1 MMRSPHSYGT
11 PSGQD
16 HHVSFAP
23 KSPGG
28 SAGAGG
34 SRTEQL
40 PNFILSSGYT
50 PPSRAGMDPGK
61 ASPKEAYGNLLGA
74 SHVSIAP
81 NDVEFNERLRS
92 NTKSAGESGPGI
104 SGTSS
109 DSRRTKR
116 DTYMPNNSMLDESSQ
131 AQAFP
136 VGPDSHGYPGSGP
149 SSTPRRDS
157 ATQGSGGGLFDYDR
171 SSPATSRGTTSA
183 SRTRFNLPSPA
194 GSMGTP
200 DAETADRWVTV
211 FGFGQSMQSLILRE
225 FRNHGEIVRH
235 VSGKGNWMHIL
246 YRTALQAQVALS
258 RRVRLVGGETLVG
271 VIEYSADA
279 LSPDLSGTTDQRPSS
294 ILGSGGASTPAGV
307 GAIAGQSPGSQPGVS
322 RYSPASLPAS
332 GSMKTP
338 RPRRSFWQS
347 GFQ

>member
-1 MMRSPHSYGT
+1 
-11 PSGQD
+11 
-16 HHVSFAP
+16 
-23 KSPGG
+23 
-28 SAGAGG
+28 
-34 SRTEQL
+34 
-40 PNFILSSGYT
+40 
-50 PPSRAGMDPGK
+50 
-61 ASPKEAYGNLLGA
+61 
-74 SHVSIAP
+74 
-81 NDVEFNERLRS
+81 
-92 NTKSAGESGPGI
+92 
-104 SGTSS
+104 
-109 DSRRTKR
+109 
-116 DTYMPNNSMLDESSQ
+116 MLDESSQ

-246 YRTALQAQVALS
+246 VSFTSQDLPCC
-258 RRVRLVGGETLVG
+258 G
-271 VIEYSADA
+271 VQSH
-279 LSPDLSGTTDQRPSS
+279 RPTISS
-294 ILGSGGASTPAGV
+294 LD
-307 GAIAGQSPGSQPGVS
+307 
-322 RYSPASLPAS
+322 
-332 GSMKTP
+332 
-338 RPRRSFWQS
+338 S
-347 GFQ
+347 GFSVLAFACNLCVPVSNSAPSPSGAVAEGKTRRW